1 VFDYG
6 GPVSNRPWELF
17 VATEEIPM
25 NRLPGLAVLMLLV
38 STTAAPTAD
47 PPKRTAK
54 EALRA
59 FDGLIGSWRGT
70 GQPTSKADKQ
80 KFWQETIAWEW
91 QFKQDD
97 VTLKC
102 VFEKGKYFTEGQL
115 RFLADKDAYQLT
127 LTTNDKEN
135 LTFEGK
141 LKDHILTLERAD
153 DKKKETQRLVFNL
166 LHDNRYLYHYEFKPE
181 DKGFTRVYQVG
192 CTKEGVAFANAGQP
206 ERECIVS
213 GGPGTMAVTY
223 KGKTYYVCCSG
234 CRSEFNANPEK
245 YIKEFEEAKA
255 KKEKEKQK

>member
-1 VFDYG
+1 MK
-6 GPVSNRPWELF
+6 RCALF
-17 VATEEIPM
+17 V
-25 NRLPGLAVLMLLV
+25 LLV
-38 STTAAPTAD
+38 FVSAAPTAD
-47 PPKRTAK
+47 APKKTDK

-70 GQPTSKADKQ
+70 GQPHSKADKQ

-91 QFKQDD
+91 QFKKDD

-102 VFEKGKYFTEGQL
+102 AFEKGKYFTAGQL
-115 RFLADKDAYQLT
+115 RYLSDKDAFQLA
-127 LTTNDKEN
+127 LTTPDKET
-135 LTFEGK
+135 LRFEGK
-141 LKDHILTLERAD
+141 LKDHVLTLERTD
-153 DKKKETQRLVFNL
+153 EEKKETQRLVFSL
-166 LHDNRYLYHYEFKPE
+166 LHENRYLYHYEVKPA
-181 DKGFTRVYQVG
+181 DKGVFTRVYQVG
-192 CTKEGVAFANAGQP
+192 CTKEGVPFASAGQP

-255 KKEKEKQK
+255 KKEKEAK